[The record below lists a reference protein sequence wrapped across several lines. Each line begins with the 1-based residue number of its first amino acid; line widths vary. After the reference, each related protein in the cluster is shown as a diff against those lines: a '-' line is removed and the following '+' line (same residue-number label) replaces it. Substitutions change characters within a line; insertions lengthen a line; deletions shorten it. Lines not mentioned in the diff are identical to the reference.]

1 MTKYLIILA
10 AILVLRFVLYRWL
23 KRVFMALLVRFGAR
37 VGLEEVGRQPVG
49 KQPERITLVHRDLS
63 SWRPAPAVAAFADP
77 LFAKDFQE
85 AGLFAIQEMPG
96 VLVRFLAKVADGLV
110 ATIYTHPAAGV
121 WLDLATFYQDGRS
134 TTFSSNPAPEL
145 SQHPHHRTVNS
156 PGSGALDLLT
166 ECLADRP
173 KAPFKSILPED
184 VASVFENSYA
194 EAIAW
199 RKNKGAGA
207 AEVARVALRKQA
219 S

>member
-37 VGLEEVGRQPVG
+37 VALEEVGQPDRV
-49 KQPERITLVHRDLS
+49 TLIHRDLS

-77 LFAKDFQE
+77 LFAKGFQE
-85 AGLFAIQEMPG
+85 AGLFAIQQMPG
-96 VLVRFLAKVADGLV
+96 VLVRFLAKVAEGLV
-110 ATIYTHPAAGV
+110 ATIYTHPAVGV

-134 TTFSSNPAPEL
+134 TTFSSNPAPGL
-145 SQHPHHRTVNS
+145 SQHPHHRAVYS
-156 PGSGALDLLT
+156 PGSGALDLLA

-173 KAPFKSILPED
+173 KAPFKQILPDD

-199 RKNKGAGA
+199 RKTKGVGA
-207 AEVARVALRKQA
+207 AEVARVAQRKKA

>member
-23 KRVFMALLVRFGAR
+23 KRGFMALLVRFGAR
-37 VGLEEVGRQPVG
+37 VALEEVGQPDRV
-49 KQPERITLVHRDLS
+49 TLIHRDLS

-77 LFAKDFQE
+77 LFAKGFQE

-96 VLVRFLAKVADGLV
+96 VLVRFLAKVAEGLV
-110 ATIYTHPAAGV
+110 ATIYTHPAVGV

-134 TTFSSNPAPEL
+134 TTFSSNPAPGL
-145 SQHPHHRTVNS
+145 SQHPHHRAVYS
-156 PGSGALDLLT
+156 PGSGALDLLA

-173 KAPFKSILPED
+173 KAPFKQVLPDD

-199 RKNKGAGA
+199 RKTKGVGA
-207 AEVARVALRKQA
+207 AEVARVAQRKKA

>member
-1 MTKYLIILA
+1 VTKYLIILA

-37 VGLEEVGRQPVG
+37 VALEDPD
-49 KQPERITLVHRDLS
+49 KQPDRVTLIHRDLS

-77 LFAKDFQE
+77 LFAKGFQE

-96 VLVRFLAKVADGLV
+96 VLVRFLAKVAEGLV
-110 ATIYTHPAAGV
+110 ATIYTHPAVGV

>member
-1 MTKYLIILA
+1 VTKYLIILA

-37 VGLEEVGRQPVG
+37 VALEEVGQPDRV
-49 KQPERITLVHRDLS
+49 TLIHRDLS

-77 LFAKDFQE
+77 LFAKGFQE
-85 AGLFAIQEMPG
+85 AGLFAIQQMPG
-96 VLVRFLAKVADGLV
+96 VLVRFLAKVAEGLV
-110 ATIYTHPAAGV
+110 ATIYTHPAVGV

-134 TTFSSNPAPEL
+134 TTFSSNPAPGL
-145 SQHPHHRTVNS
+145 SQHPHHRAVYS
-156 PGSGALDLLT
+156 PGSGALDLLA

-173 KAPFKSILPED
+173 KAPFKQILPDD

-199 RKNKGAGA
+199 RKTKGVGA
-207 AEVARVALRKQA
+207 AEVARVAQRKKA